1 MEKNVYYSNKGN
13 YISSYVGGKGNLDDD
28 KEINLNQKKS
38 IINNNIFNFDK
49 AKEEK
54 SDYNEYQH
62 YLAKNGL
69 LNPNKINNYKNKY
82 LVEYENINSGN
93 RIHTPICSV
102 GNSIILN
109 SNPFKFVSV
118 TTNGI
123 TMNKYLSISADVSNL
138 SVNDNLTLTGLNNF
152 TNIIKF
158 KYNTNIIFVDKKSY
172 VKICI
177 NPNIQTSNL
186 QNLITN
192 APKYD
197 FSNVT
202 VTITGFQ
209 GSSTNTSGSAAGFYF
224 GNYPINLLNNTFQIY
239 LSPPN
244 QPIPP
249 NYDLSY
255 FYIVM
260 PYNFDS
266 SYLPTLPNKTYDG
279 YNITFQFNH
288 ICGVPIN
295 IINAQY
301 PLNTNYLL
309 GYQTIYSIKS
319 NSFLIELQK
328 PWLGDNNGIT
338 FGGNLIYYSKVNKI
352 ITGYPNPNNYNIK
365 LSKEYKKLIGMRI
378 INSVFPASEN
388 VFSSLNSNLCLYW
401 QNKSDGNTIYKI
413 TITPGTYDTT
423 SLKNEIETKI
433 ANVLKIPDPSINVF
447 VGGSLYSPNNYITV
461 DFNMNNNITKFSS
474 YNKYI
479 FINPPILSIEPNM
492 LVGVIQ
498 NHTYI
503 ASSYIMKISQ
513 PNHNMMEGDTITFS
527 GMLTTLFTYETNTTY
542 AMPDIALNSTFNVNK
557 VLNIDTYNVIISN
570 VNVITNPTIISTISC
585 NDGGYNVI
593 GLVKSYFRLLFNT
606 SDTMGTNIGFRNV
619 GDPLSITPYKTD
631 IKNTDPYHKEKSVDS
646 YNNPVNFYSG
656 RINLNRTTYFVIN
669 CDEITGKLLHYYT
682 NSIHNIIGKINC
694 SKIRNGNY
702 YDTFVDMPITFHEP
716 IDLYSL
722 TFTFY
727 SPDAKLYDFGNED
740 HSFVLE
746 LVSITERPDETY
758 IDSNTGIEY

>member
-28 KEINLNQKKS
+28 KETNINQKKS
-38 IINNNIFNFDK
+38 IINNNILNFDK

-54 SDYNEYQH
+54 SDYNEYHH

-69 LNPNKINNYKNKY
+69 LNPNKISNYKNKY

-93 RIHTPICSV
+93 RMCTPICSV
-102 GNSIILN
+102 GTSILLN

-138 SVNDNLTLTGLNNF
+138 SVNDNITLTGLNNF

-158 KYNTNIIFVDKKSY
+158 TYDSNIIFSNTKSY

-186 QNLITN
+186 QNLINN
-192 APKYD
+192 AAMYD

-209 GSSTNTSGSAAGFYF
+209 GSSKNNTGSSGFYF

-244 QPIPP
+244 TTIPSD
-249 NYDLSY
+249 YDLSY

-266 SYLPTLPNKTYDG
+266 SYLPNTPYDG

-301 PLNTNYLL
+301 PLNINYLL

-328 PWLGDNNGIT
+328 QWLGDNNGIS
-338 FGGNLIYYSKVNKI
+338 FGGNLIYYSKVEKI
-352 ITGYPNPNNYNIK
+352 STGYPNPNNYNIK

-388 VFSSLNSNLCLYW
+388 VFSSTNYNLCLYW

-413 TITPGTYDTT
+413 TITPGTYDTA

-433 ANVLKIPDPSINVF
+433 ASVPKIPDPTVF
-447 VGGSLYSPNNYITV
+447 VGGSLYLPNNYITV
-461 DFNMNNNITKFSS
+461 DFNINNNITKFSS

-479 FINPPILSIEPNM
+479 FVNPPILSIVPIR
-492 LVGVIQ
+492 LDIVIQ
-498 NHTYI
+498 NQTQTI
-503 ASSYIMKISQ
+503 SSYTMTIVQ
-513 PNHNMMEGDTITFS
+513 PNHNMMTGDTITFS
-527 GMLTTLFTYETNTTY
+527 GMLTTLFTYADSTTY
-542 AMPDIALNSTFNVNK
+542 AISETALNSTFNVNA
-557 VLNIDTYNVIISN
+557 VSDINTYTVIISN
-570 VNVITNPTIISTISC
+570 VNVITNPTIISTITC
-585 NDGGYNVI
+585 TNGGYNVI
-593 GLVKSYFRLLFNT
+593 GLVKSYFRLLFNS
-606 SDTMGTNIGFRNV
+606 SDTIGTNIGFRNV

-631 IKNTDPYHKEKSVDS
+631 IKNTDPYYNEKSIDL